1 MIWKPCELQAQKEQA
16 IDALGNPTGGEWS
29 TLMETYARHSP
40 WNDAHTDADDREM
53 THNEQHFV
61 LPVSFS
67 RFPATATHAEIDGVR
82 QKILEVIDLA
92 PRYVAIRVEVYKK

>member
-1 MIWKPCELQAQKEQA
+1 MIWKPCKLQVQKEQT

-29 TLMETYARHSP
+29 KLMETYARRTP
-40 WNDAHTDADDREM
+40 WDDVHTDADDRKV